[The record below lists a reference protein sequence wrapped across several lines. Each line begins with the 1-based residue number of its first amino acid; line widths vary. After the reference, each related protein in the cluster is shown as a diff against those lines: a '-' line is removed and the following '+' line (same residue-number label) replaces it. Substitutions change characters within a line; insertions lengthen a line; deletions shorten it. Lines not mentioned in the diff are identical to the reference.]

1 MILKETFTKKHIE
14 EIIKNKKCDPI
25 ILERAIVAIGL
36 VEALVKTGCNF
47 IFKGGSSLM
56 LLLNEVNRLSTDCD
70 IIVPVDY
77 DIDKYIKDASVIY
90 PFKSFSESIRK
101 TNNNISKKHYRFV
114 YESIYS
120 NNGERRIN

>member
-1 MILKETFTKKHIE
+1 
-14 EIIKNKKCDPI
+14 
-25 ILERAIVAIGL
+25 
-36 VEALVKTGCNF
+36 
-47 IFKGGSSLM
+47 M

-101 TNNNISKKHYRFV
+101 TNNNISKKQPADRTSMSCEKFRYFL
-114 YESIYS
+114 
-120 NNGERRIN
+120 GEELNDREKEQKTAENSF